1 MNVFLLNY
9 SICCMFCHLTE
20 NTTRENTREERQDRT
35 AGDWRAAPRE
45 DQNNAT
51 RDSTRDTYQPRN
63 GSNDY
68 SSYSDKNMQRG
79 GGYNRNRY
87 ENDRTFEPSN
97 DRGFDRSED
106 KGYERFNDRGFE
118 RSNDRVFERSNDRG
132 YDRPNDRGF
141 ERPNNRFGNRNNRS
155 NDRNYPG
162 VDRYESGHDDGHN
175 RDHGFDRHEPNDRQY
190 GRRFEDRRF
199 ADQNDRRGDRNFN
212 DRRNDRRDYGNFD
225 RKRDDSRFNPSPPPH
240 QESAEEQPKERR
252 KLQLIPRSKPL
263 EESAATPAVTS
274 AIFGGAKPV
283 DTASKEKEIEQK
295 LLKEKE
301 ENDRKRETAAN
312 AGLGSNER
320 IRRISA
326 GSNVSGTSRSRK
338 GSDSGPPLSHRE
350 DSRDYDDSYRNNGMH
365 RNSFNRQ
372 RKTSDRSNNSS
383 DNAPKY
389 IMTRGKDSS
398 QGSRYLPLNQR
409 PQGGG
414 GGGGSR
420 AAINSGSNR
429 YNNNNRRRDR
439 DRDRDERYDQKPPR
453 LQNRSDEEEEKKVVS
468 LCFLIFKTY
477 SLLVFSICY
486 L

>member
-1 MNVFLLNY
+1 
-9 SICCMFCHLTE
+9 MFCDLSE
-20 NTTRENTREERQDRT
+20 NSTRENTREERQDRT

-79 GGYNRNRY
+79 RPNYESGGYNRNRY

-97 DRGFDRSED
+97 DRGFERSNDRPFERSED
-106 KGYERFNDRGFE
+106 RGFDRGFE

-141 ERPNNRFGNRNNRS
+141 DRQNNRFSNRNNRS
-155 NDRNYPG
+155 NDRNYSG
-162 VDRYESGHDDGHN
+162 ADRYEGGHDDGHN
-175 RDHGFDRHEPNDRQY
+175 RDHGFERHEPNDRQY

-199 ADQNDRRGDRNFN
+199 TDQNDRRGDRNFN
-212 DRRNDRRDYGNFD
+212 DRRNDRRDYANFD
-225 RKRDDSRFNPSPPPH
+225 RKRDDSRSSPPPH
-240 QESAEEQPKERR
+240 QESAEEQPRERR

-263 EESAATPAVTS
+263 EESAATPAATS

-312 AGLGSNER
+312 AGLNPNER

-338 GSDSGPPLSHRE
+338 GSDSGPSLPHRE
-350 DSRDYDDSYRNNGMH
+350 DSRDFDDSYRNNGMH

-372 RKTSDRSNNSS
+372 RKTSDRSTNSS

-414 GGGGSR
+414 GRG
-420 AAINSGSNR
+420 AINSGSNR

-439 DRDRDERYDQKPPR
+439 DRDRDERFDQQKPPR
-453 LQNRSDEEEEKKVVS
+453 LQNKSDEEEEKKVVS
-468 LCFLIFKTY
+468 VLI
-477 SLLVFSICY
+477 
-486 L
+486 

>member
-1 MNVFLLNY
+1 
-9 SICCMFCHLTE
+9 MFCDLSE
-20 NTTRENTREERQDRT
+20 NSTRENTREERQDRT

-79 GGYNRNRY
+79 RPNYESGGYNRNRY

-97 DRGFDRSED
+97 DRGFERSNDRPFERSED
-106 KGYERFNDRGFE
+106 RGFDRGFE

-141 ERPNNRFGNRNNRS
+141 DRQNNRFGNRNNRS

-162 VDRYESGHDDGHN
+162 ADRYEGGHEDGHN
-175 RDHGFDRHEPNDRQY
+175 RDHGFERHEPNDRQY

-199 ADQNDRRGDRNFN
+199 TDQNDRRGDRNFN
-212 DRRNDRRDYGNFD
+212 DRRNDRRDYANFD
-225 RKRDDSRFNPSPPPH
+225 RKKDDSRSSPPPH
-240 QESAEEQPKERR
+240 QESAEEQPRERR

-263 EESAATPAVTS
+263 EESAATPAATS

-312 AGLGSNER
+312 AGLNPNER

-338 GSDSGPPLSHRE
+338 GSDSGPSLPHRE
-350 DSRDYDDSYRNNGMH
+350 DSRDFDDSYRNNGMH

-372 RKTSDRSNNSS
+372 RKTSDRSTNSS

-414 GGGGSR
+414 GRG
-420 AAINSGSNR
+420 AINSGSNR

-439 DRDRDERYDQKPPR
+439 DRDRDERFDQQKPPR
-453 LQNRSDEEEEKKVVS
+453 LQNKSDEEEEKKVVS
-468 LCFLIFKTY
+468 VLI
-477 SLLVFSICY
+477 
-486 L
+486 